1 MEVVLIVTKSINFLL
16 VLVKTSSKTLNTP
29 HKSECST
36 SNTMEEDDPNEDS
49 NEMQNQPKETLSAKI
64 HISNY

>member
-1 MEVVLIVTKSINFLL
+1 LKLNIFNIIEDICSPITKK
-16 VLVKTSSKTLNTP
+16 VLVKTASKTLNTP

-49 NEMQNQPKETLSAKI
+49 NEMQSQPKKTPVS
-64 HISNY
+64 